1 LFAGH
6 EFAFF
11 TGRFVMKRVV
21 TVDLNGM
28 SFNFDEDAYDALR
41 AYLRRA
47 EAQLAADPGRAE
59 VIADLERSIAEKCQA
74 FVHATKNVVAADE
87 LRSVLAQIGT
97 IDTHAAD
104 EQEQGARES
113 SGTFGSDRPLVQIRE
128 GAMIS
133 GVCTGLAAR
142 FGIDVTIVRVIFIVL
157 ALVTSGAF
165 VLVYIAMMFLIPYD
179 TNIEK
184 VNDQSVP
191 GFMFKLVTQMK
202 RKVAG

>member
-1 LFAGH
+1 
-6 EFAFF
+6 
-11 TGRFVMKRVV
+11 MKRVV

-41 AYLRRA
+41 EYLRRA
-47 EAQLAADPGRAE
+47 ESQLAADPGRAE
-59 VIADLERSIAEKCQA
+59 VIADLERSIAEKCQG
-74 FVHATKNVVAADE
+74 FIHATKNVVGADE

-97 IDTHAAD
+97 VDPHAGN
-104 EQEQGARES
+104 EQAHSTRES
-113 SGTFGSDRPLVQIRE
+113 SAPYDSDRPLVQIRE

-142 FGIDVTIVRVIFIVL
+142 FGIDVTIVRVIFVVL
-157 ALVTSGAF
+157 ALATSGAF
-165 VLVYIAMMFLIPYD
+165 VLVYVAMMFLIPYD

-191 GFMFKLVTQMK
+191 GFMFKFVTQMK
-202 RKVAG
+202 RKVVG

>member
-1 LFAGH
+1 
-6 EFAFF
+6 
-11 TGRFVMKRVV
+11 MKRVV

-28 SFNFDEDAYDALR
+28 SFNFDEDAYEGLR

-47 EAQLAADPGRAE
+47 ESQLATDPGRAE
-59 VIADLERSIAEKCQA
+59 VIADLERSIAEKCHA
-74 FVHATKNVVAADE
+74 FVQPTKNVISADE

-97 IDTHAAD
+97 VDARTDH
-104 EQEQGARES
+104 EQAQTSGES
-113 SGTFGSDRPLVQIRE
+113 FASAGDHRPLVQIRE

-133 GVCTGLAAR
+133 GVCAGLAAR

-157 ALVTSGAF
+157 AIATSGAF

-191 GFMFKLVTQMK
+191 GFMFKFVTQMK

>member
-1 LFAGH
+1 
-6 EFAFF
+6 
-11 TGRFVMKRVV
+11 MKRVV

-28 SFNFDEDAYDALR
+28 SFNFDEDAYELLR

-47 EAQLAADPGRAE
+47 ESQLATDPGRSE

-74 FVHATKNVVAADE
+74 FVHATKNVVSADE
-87 LRSVLAQIGT
+87 LRTVLAEIGT
-97 IDTHAAD
+97 VDARTSD
-104 EQEQGARES
+104 EQAQTSRES
-113 SGTFGSDRPLVQIRE
+113 FASAGSDRPLVQIRE

-133 GVCTGLAAR
+133 GVCAGFAAR

-157 ALVTSGAF
+157 AIATSGAF

-191 GFMFKLVTQMK
+191 GFMFKFVTQMK
-202 RKVAG
+202 RKVAR

>member
-1 LFAGH
+1 
-6 EFAFF
+6 
-11 TGRFVMKRVV
+11 MKRVV

-47 EAQLAADPGRAE
+47 ESQLAADPGRAE

-74 FVHATKNVVAADE
+74 FVHATKNVIAADE

-97 IDTHAAD
+97 VDPHADD
-104 EQEQGARES
+104 EQAQTRRE
-113 SGTFGSDRPLVQIRE
+113 GFADGDIDRRLVQIRE

-142 FGIDVTIVRVIFIVL
+142 FGIDVTIVRVFFIVL
-157 ALVTSGAF
+157 AIATSGAF

-191 GFMFKLVTQMK
+191 GFMFKFVTQMK

>member
-1 LFAGH
+1 
-6 EFAFF
+6 
-11 TGRFVMKRVV
+11 MKRVV

-28 SFNFDEDAYDALR
+28 SFNFDEDAYELLR

-47 EAQLAADPGRAE
+47 ESQLATDPGRSE

-74 FVHATKNVVAADE
+74 FVHATKNVVSADE
-87 LRSVLAQIGT
+87 LRTVLAEIGT
-97 IDTHAAD
+97 VDARTGD
-104 EQEQGARES
+104 EQAQTSRES
-113 SGTFGSDRPLVQIRE
+113 FASAGSDPPLVQIRE

-133 GVCTGLAAR
+133 GVCAGFAAR

-157 ALVTSGAF
+157 AIATSGAF

-191 GFMFKLVTQMK
+191 GFMFKFVTQMK
-202 RKVAG
+202 RKVAR